1 MKVAK
6 ELGVWWREWV
16 KQLSTMCR
24 LSVGSQVRVS
34 SDKEWE
40 TDTDLS
46 RRELRKSLPFI
57 MVVL

>member
-1 MKVAK
+1 M
-6 ELGVWWREWV
+6 
-16 KQLSTMCR
+16 MCR
-24 LSVGSQVRVS
+24 LTIGSQVRVS

-57 MVVL
+57 MVLL